1 MNLIITWDPINI
13 RMVAIILRGRPF
25 HLARRCTSQQQITL
39 MKDCKNFNDT
49 LRDLMNK
56 ISKMDISFVYGDC
69 NAKIETG
76 LLCIQDKMHTVS
88 QIDRQTLLV
97 KVFF

>member
-1 MNLIITWDPINI
+1 MQYLVGESIWEEKVVQEHKYMNLIITWDPINI
-13 RMVAIILRGRPF
+13 RMVAIILRGQPF
-25 HLARRCTSQQQITL
+25 HLARRCTLQQQITL

-69 NAKIETG
+69 NAKMETG
-76 LLCIQDKMHTVS
+76 L
-88 QIDRQTLLV
+88 
-97 KVFF
+97 